1 MMKKLLIS
9 FLVLGCSLQLIAQTF
24 NSDIEAANK
33 AYNKEKYNDAITLYN
48 KVLEKGE
55 YAPDLYYNLGNC
67 YYRIAN
73 YPMAILNFER
83 AKKLN
88 PADADIDFNLKIT
101 NTKIIDKIETVPQLF
116 FVKWWILLSTL
127 LSYDYWAI
135 VSIIAISLFFI
146 ILFIY
151 LSSNTYQIKKVSF
164 WLGFSM
170 ILITVFSIHF
180 ALRQYNNINAQNQ
193 AIIFTPT
200 VTVKS
205 SPDEKGADKFVIH
218 EGTKVMLLDELNNWV
233 KIKIANGSNGW
244 VEKQCFEI
252 I

>member
-1 MMKKLLIS
+1 MKKFLII
-9 FLVLGCSLQLIAQTF
+9 FLVIFNTLQLAANTA
-24 NSDIEAANK
+24 NTDIEAANK
-33 AYNKEKYNDAITLYN
+33 AYNKEKYNDAIILYN
-48 KVLEKGE
+48 KVLEKGDV
-55 YAPDLYYNLGNC
+55 ASDLYYNLGNC
-67 YYRIAN
+67 YFRIAN
-73 YPMAILNFER
+73 YPMAILNYER

-88 PADADIDFNLKIT
+88 PADADVDFNLKIA

-116 FVKWWILLSTL
+116 FVKWWILLSNI

-135 VSIIAISLFFI
+135 ISIISISSFFI

-151 LSSNTYQIKKVSF
+151 LASTTYQLKKLSF
-164 WLGFSM
+164 WIGFSM
-170 ILITVFSIHF
+170 IFITIFSIHF
-180 ALRQYNNINAQNQ
+180 AFKQYNNINALNQ

-218 EGTKVMLLDELNNWV
+218 EGTKVILLDELNNWV
-233 KIKIANGSNGW
+233 KISIANGSNGW
-244 VEKQCFEI
+244 IEKQCFEI

>member
-1 MMKKLLIS
+1 MKKFLII
-9 FLVLGCSLQLIAQTF
+9 FLVIFNTLQLAANTA
-24 NSDIEAANK
+24 NTDIEAANK
-33 AYNKEKYNDAITLYN
+33 AYNKEKYNDAIILYN
-48 KVLEKGE
+48 KVLEKGDV
-55 YAPDLYYNLGNC
+55 ASDLYYNLGNC
-67 YYRIAN
+67 YFRIAN
-73 YPMAILNFER
+73 YPMAILNYER

-88 PADADIDFNLKIT
+88 PADADVDFNLKIA

-116 FVKWWILLSTL
+116 FVKWWILLSNI

-135 VSIIAISLFFI
+135 ISIISISSFFI
-146 ILFIY
+146 FLFIY
-151 LSSNTYQIKKVSF
+151 LASTTYQLKKLSF
-164 WLGFSM
+164 WIGFSM
-170 ILITVFSIHF
+170 IFITIFSIHF
-180 ALRQYNNINAQNQ
+180 AFKQYNNINAFNQ

-218 EGTKVMLLDELNNWV
+218 EGTKVILLDELNNWV
-233 KIKIANGSNGW
+233 KISIANGSNGW

>member
-1 MMKKLLIS
+1 MKKFLIS
-9 FLVLGCSLQLIAQTF
+9 FLVIFCTLQIVAKTN

-48 KVLEKGE
+48 KVLEKGGI
-55 YAPDLYYNLGNC
+55 APDLYYNIGNC
-67 YYRIAN
+67 YFRLAN
-73 YPMAILNFER
+73 YPMAILNYER

-88 PADADIDFNLKIT
+88 PADADIDFNLKIA
-101 NTKIIDKIETVPQLF
+101 NTKIVDKIENVPQLF
-116 FVKWWILLSTL
+116 FVKWWIELSNI

-135 VSIIAISLFFI
+135 VSLISISLFFI
-146 ILFIY
+146 FLFIY
-151 LSSNTYQIKKVSF
+151 LASNAYQIKKISF
-164 WLGFSM
+164 WVGISM
-170 ILITVFSIHF
+170 IFVTVFSINF
-180 ALRQYNNINAQNQ
+180 ALSQYNNITAQNQ

-205 SPDEKGADKFVIH
+205 SPDEKGSDKFVIH
-218 EGTKVMLLDELNNWV
+218 EGTKVILLDELNNWI

-244 VEKQCFEI
+244 VDKQCIEI

>member
-1 MMKKLLIS
+1 MKKFLII
-9 FLVLGCSLQLIAQTF
+9 FLVICNALQLAANTA
-24 NSDIEAANK
+24 NPDIEAANK

-55 YAPDLYYNLGNC
+55 IASDLYYNLGNC
-67 YYRIAN
+67 YFRIAN
-73 YPMAILNFER
+73 YPMAILNYER

-88 PADADIDFNLKIT
+88 PADADVDFNLKIA

-116 FVKWWILLSTL
+116 FIRWWTL
-127 LSYDYWAI
+127 LSNILSYDNWAI
-135 VSIIAISLFFI
+135 VSLIAISLFFI
-146 ILFIY
+146 VLFIY
-151 LSSNTYQIKKVSF
+151 LASSTYQLKKLSF
-164 WLGFSM
+164 WIGFSM
-170 ILITVFSIHF
+170 IFVTIFSIHF
-180 ALRQYNNINAQNQ
+180 AIKQYNNINALNQ

-218 EGTKVMLLDELNNWV
+218 EGTKVILLDELNNWV
-233 KIKIANGSNGW
+233 KISIANGSNGW